1 MGDFM
6 TETIFDAIAT
16 VSVFALPIFAVAVVK
31 QRKTEKE
38 RKRREIA
45 LLREMELETL
55 RYETWAQA
63 EQYYKTC
70 QKESARNSLKRN
82 GQQVDKEIARYAKMA

>member
-1 MGDFM
+1 M
-6 TETIFDAIAT
+6 TETIFDAIAS
-16 VSVFALPIFAVAVVK
+16 VSVFVLPILVAGILE

-38 RKRREIA
+38 RKSRELA

-55 RYETWAQA
+55 KYETWAQA

-70 QKESARNSLKRN
+70 QKEFVRNSLVYN
-82 GQQVDKEIARYAKMA
+82 AQQVDKEIARYAG

>member
-1 MGDFM
+1 M
-6 TETIFDAIAT
+6 TEAILT
-16 VSVFALPIFAVAVVK
+16 SMTVFAMFGLPCAVVAVVEQK
-31 QRKTEKE
+31 GLEKE

-70 QKESARNSLKRN
+70 QRESARNSLKRN

>member
-1 MGDFM
+1 M
-6 TETIFDAIAT
+6 TEAILT
-16 VSVFALPIFAVAVVK
+16 SMTVFAMFSLPCAVVAVVE

-63 EQYYKTC
+63 ERYYKTC

>member
-1 MGDFM
+1 M
-6 TETIFDAIAT
+6 TEAILT
-16 VSVFALPIFAVAVVK
+16 LGIFAVPILTAAVVE
-31 QRKTEKE
+31 QRKAEKE

-45 LLREMELETL
+45 LLLETEFEKL
-55 RYETWAQA
+55 RHKTWAQA

-82 GQQVDKEIARYAKMA
+82 GQQVDKEWKRYAEMVG

>member
-1 MGDFM
+1 M
-6 TETIFDAIAT
+6 TE
-16 VSVFALPIFAVAVVK
+16 ALLSLSIFAVPMLAVGIVE

-82 GQQVDKEIARYAKMA
+82 GQQVDKEWKRYAEMVG

>member
-1 MGDFM
+1 M
-6 TETIFDAIAT
+6 TETIFDAIAS
-16 VSVFALPIFAVAVVK
+16 VSVFVLPMLAAGILE

-38 RKRREIA
+38 RKGRELA

-55 RYETWAQA
+55 KYETWAQA

-70 QKESARNSLKRN
+70 RKESIKNSLKRN
-82 GQQVDKEIARYAKMA
+82 AQQVDKEIARYAN

>member
-1 MGDFM
+1 M
-6 TETIFDAIAT
+6 FDALA
-16 VSVFALPIFAVAVVK
+16 AVAVFAVPMLLVAVVE
-31 QRKTEKE
+31 QRKVEKE

-45 LLREMELETL
+45 LLLDAELEKL
-55 RYETWAQA
+55 RYKTWAQA

-82 GQQVDKEIARYAKMA
+82 AQQVDKEWERYARMVG

>member
-1 MGDFM
+1 M
-6 TETIFDAIAT
+6 TETIFDAIAS
-16 VSVFALPIFAVAVVK
+16 VSVFVLPMLVAGILEQK
-31 QRKTEKE
+31 KTEKIR
-38 RKRREIA
+38 RKRERA

-55 RYETWAQA
+55 RYETWEQA
-63 EQYYKTC
+63 ERYYKTC